1 MAHLQQPLPPDP
13 PTTTISSRP
22 SKRVPVPLILSS
34 FPAPPSY
41 IPPAPISAA
50 SNPPPTGPPTDPLP
64 PLPSGPSRI
73 SEHDQLFIL
82 SSVRSRRSSNYSQ
95 RDRDSI
101 VSSRSPSSLGRSISR
116 SNSLTTTTPTTPS
129 PFQHT
134 RIPVPLS
141 DISDSDTEAVKTT
154 TSPVLS
160 HNSPRRLLPSHQP
173 NDSISSIDMRDV
185 LGVYADDI
193 HNTHQRPPSAR
204 RHTPQNSIADSVHPD
219 VLLSTLDLDLIP
231 PATNRASYS
240 PSLSPS
246 RRSGYPLHSP
256 HRSLSGSYRP
266 THARSSST
274 VTAVPAA
281 QSQTQT
287 PIQSHKHSLSDL
299 GGIVVT
305 KTTTTTTS
313 PTNNTEGQ
321 SQGRGQGSD
330 HMTLDELSSNKQN
343 YQDPNAST
351 TQPPQSPRVPSPD
364 IATILSVMP
373 RPALSLSRS
382 RSGVDAD
389 AKARST
395 SRSKSR
401 VPPGPRRV
409 VSVSTHVNTKY
420 PEGHLPNLNRRQS
433 ESALTTTEPTNI
445 TAHAKIPSS
454 ELAYLHKRGDSNTTR
469 PPSTTNGKLKS
480 LSRSTSSTTTRSSL
494 SGCYD
499 QEVEDSGYYDEALE
513 RVLEGEGSEDEGVSV
528 GIVWDSAVKDN
539 RRGRRSRGNVVQDEG
554 NGGEE
559 RGGDSD
565 SSLDLH
571 TPLPYVPVFFTP
583 LSF

>member
-1 MAHLQQPLPPDP
+1 MAHLYQQPLPPDP

-34 FPAPPSY
+34 FPAPPSH
-41 IPPAPISAA
+41 IPPTPTLAAP
-50 SNPPPTGPPTDPLP
+50 NPPPTGPPTDPLP

-95 RDRDSI
+95 MDRDSI
-101 VSSRSPSSLGRSISR
+101 VSSRSPSSLGRSVSR
-116 SNSLTTTTPTTPS
+116 SNSLTTTTSTTPS
-129 PFQHT
+129 PYQHT
-134 RIPVPLS
+134 RISAPLS

-160 HNSPRRLLPSHQP
+160 HKSPRRLLPSHQP

-193 HNTHQRPPSAR
+193 HNTHQRSPSAR
-204 RHTPQNSIADSVHPD
+204 YIPQNSIADPVHPD
-219 VLLSTLDLDLIP
+219 VLLSALDLDHTP
-231 PATNRASYS
+231 PTTNRASYS

-266 THARSSST
+266 THARSTST
-274 VTAVPAA
+274 VTAVPAPE
-281 QSQTQT
+281 SQTPS

-305 KTTTTTTS
+305 KTTTTTSS
-313 PTNNTEGQ
+313 PTTTTEGQ
-321 SQGRGQGSD
+321 SPGRGRGSD
-330 HMTLDELSSNKQN
+330 DMTLDELSSNKQN

-373 RPALSLSRS
+373 RPALSLSRP
-382 RSGVDAD
+382 RSGADAD

-401 VPPGPRRV
+401 VPPGQRRV
-409 VSVSTHVNTKY
+409 VSVSTNTNTTY
-420 PEGHLPNLNRRQS
+420 LEGHPPNLNRRQS

-445 TAHAKIPSS
+445 TTHAKAPSS
-454 ELAYLHKRGDSNTTR
+454 ELAYLHKRMDSNATK
-469 PPSTTNGKLKS
+469 PPSTNSKKKS

-494 SGCYD
+494 SGDYD
-499 QEVEDSGYYDEALE
+499 QEVEDSGYHDEALE
-513 RVLEGEGSEDEGVSV
+513 RVLEGEGSEDEGVGV
-528 GIVWDSAVKDN
+528 GTVWDGAVKDN
-539 RRGRRSRGNVVQDEG
+539 RRGRRSRGNVVQEEG

-559 RGGDSD
+559 REGDSD

-571 TPLPYVPVFFTP
+571 TPLPYVPVLFPP
-583 LSF
+583 LSS